1 MTSRKQAKRFLLIY
15 FAIVLA
21 AVVFRIDNW
30 PLSWVPMYAAYDSA
44 QVIPVRVWNKAETG
58 RGFLVLR
65 QDGAS
70 EYVNAKRLNIPR
82 TKFIRLYYERI
93 YGQGPPKD
101 GQSHRGL
108 SSMNRYL
115 RELFDPDPAST
126 VFWDWRILYSLN
138 RSLGR
143 EPGEPGFI
151 VEAQATALERVFRVA
166 DLNDGGGATSVAAQ
180 RTARAIWKD
189 KWLTRWQ
196 NDEI

>member
-1 MTSRKQAKRFLLIY
+1 
-15 FAIVLA
+15 
-21 AVVFRIDNW
+21 
-30 PLSWVPMYAAYDSA
+30 MYAAYESA
-44 QVIPVRVWNKAETG
+44 EVIPVRVWNKAETEQ
-58 RGFLVLR
+58 GFLALR
-65 QDGAS
+65 QDGGS
-70 EYVNAKRLNIPR
+70 EYVNAARLNIPR

-101 GQSHRGL
+101 GQSHRAL

-115 RELFDPDPAST
+115 RDLFDPDPAKT

-151 VEAQATALERVFRVA
+151 IEAQATALERVFRVA
-166 DLNDGGGATSVAAQ
+166 DLNDGGGAVSVAAQ
-180 RTARAIWKD
+180 RRARAVWKD
-189 KWLTRWQ
+189 QWLTRWQ